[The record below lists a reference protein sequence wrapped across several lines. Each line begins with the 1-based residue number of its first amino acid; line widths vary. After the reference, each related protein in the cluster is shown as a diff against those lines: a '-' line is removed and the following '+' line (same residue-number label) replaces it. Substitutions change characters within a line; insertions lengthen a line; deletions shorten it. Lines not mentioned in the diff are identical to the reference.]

1 MIAIIALEVIKMTEK
16 EAIKAIMKERGWSQ
30 AKLAKEAGYRNQ
42 SNIGMMLSPTRKS
55 SMNTE
60 NLISLVTALGC
71 ELVIRDKMGTK
82 KEWVIDMN
90 SSLPAVEIP
99 REILERLKGK
109 SEEEKES
116 VLKMLGYK
124 E

>member
-1 MIAIIALEVIKMTEK
+1 MTEK

>member
-1 MIAIIALEVIKMTEK
+1 MTDK
-16 EAIKAIMKERGWSQ
+16 EAIRAIMKARGWSQ
-30 AKLAKEAGYRNQ
+30 QKLADEVGYKSQ
-42 SNIGMMLSPTRKS
+42 SNIRSLLDTRKN
-55 SMNTE
+55 SMNVDKMVT
-60 NLISLVTALGC
+60 LITALGC

-99 REILERLKGK
+99 KEILERLKGK

-116 VLKMLGYK
+116 VLKMLGYI